1 MNKALAVVLQG
12 AVVLFGLAVLAFL
25 LWEPHVEGR
34 NAHATLLEIYFKD
47 PFLAFVY
54 LGSTPFFVA
63 LYRAFRMLGQV
74 RESGQFSRVT
84 VEDLRA
90 IRTCALI
97 LIGFVAGA
105 IVLILMTGDPDD
117 RPAGLFMSLLVTVAS
132 GVVALVAGVF
142 ARTVQKALGRSG
154 VVGES

>member
-1 MNKALAVVLQG
+1 MNKALTVVFQA

-25 LWEPHVEGR
+25 LGEPHVEGR
-34 NAHATLLEIYFKD
+34 NAHATLVEIYFKD

-63 LYRAFRMLGQV
+63 LYRAFRMLGRV
-74 RESGQFSRVT
+74 RTTGQFSQVT

-90 IRTCALI
+90 IKTCALV

-105 IVLILMTGDPDD
+105 MVLILMTGDPDD
-117 RPAGLFMSLLVTVAS
+117 RPAGLFMSLLVTVGS
-132 GVVALVAGVF
+132 GVVALVAGAF
-142 ARTVQKALGRSG
+142 ARAVQKALGRPG
-154 VVGES
+154 VVAES